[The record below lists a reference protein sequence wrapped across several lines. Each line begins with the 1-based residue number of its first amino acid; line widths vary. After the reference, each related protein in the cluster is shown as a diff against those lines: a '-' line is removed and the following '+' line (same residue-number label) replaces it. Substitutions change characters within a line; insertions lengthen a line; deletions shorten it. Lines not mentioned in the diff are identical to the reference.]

1 LKFAKAARLHD
12 SLRLSENKSVVLQQI
27 DTVEDALSLFRIL
40 YPTDT
45 LLNKNRLSSAF
56 ASELG
61 IYLEVLNDVLKEEEI
76 WLTLASESSDSKSRD
91 WSCERAIAQMVSVA
105 DGHSTIIDT
114 AHMMDEIEARLFW
127 RHITN
132 SKPVM
137 SLSAFLLALSK
148 SKNVTGDIV
157 KNHIQT
163 MEPTKFISTLFQDLE
178 SLFVPTRWY
187 EEPTHALMPRRYL
200 PWRNLSQDGLDE
212 FNGNLYQRVLGNGVT
227 KMLHV
232 IPEVDGA
239 RFVWRERSGKM
250 IPKGQ
255 APDVN
260 WLPPLPVILEV
271 VSYDNKLHV
280 YDAIFPRYPSL
291 TLQERLEKVSENIGD
306 APVVIHHPQEIQ
318 LWGAMAQS
326 SDDTT
331 TIRFPSLEPYEPLKR
346 GGYIL
351 AKTSLYHFL
360 KLDAIR
366 QIEQGFEI
374 KLSCMDGFDFI
385 EVGDCIVDDA
395 SRINELNFA
404 FQRYTGEG
412 ITDTW
417 LEVKPEVIIV
427 IEVLIPTIVKS
438 PPTIA
443 DVLCVSVRDDLGIN
457 DITQLV
463 DLLYGVE

>member
-12 SLRLSENKSVVLQQI
+12 LLRLSENKTHVLQQI
-27 DTVEDALSLFRIL
+27 ETTEDALQFFKILF
-40 YPTDT
+40 PVET
-45 LLNKNRLSSAF
+45 LIKKNQLSSAF

-61 IYLEVLNDVLKEEEI
+61 IYLEVLNEILKEEEI

-91 WSCERAIAQMVSVA
+91 WSCERAIAQMEALANS
-105 DGHSTIIDT
+105 HSTILET

-148 SKNVTGDIV
+148 SKNVTSDIA

-163 MEPTKFISTLFQDLE
+163 MEPTKFISTLFEDFE
-178 SLFVPTRWY
+178 SLFVSARWY

-200 PWRNLSQDGLDE
+200 PWRKLSPDGLEE
-212 FNGNLYQRVLGNGVT
+212 FNGSLYQRILGNGIT

-232 IPEVDGA
+232 IPEIDSV

-255 APDVN
+255 APNID

-271 VSYDNKLHV
+271 VSHDNKLHV

-306 APVVIHHPQEIQ
+306 APVVIHHPIKIQ
-318 LWGAMAQS
+318 FWSALIGPEQDA
-326 SDDTT
+326 
-331 TIRFPSLEPYEPLKR
+331 IRFPSLEAYEPLKK

-351 AKTSLYHFL
+351 AKNSLYHFL
-360 KLDAIR
+360 KVDAIR

-374 KLSCMDGFDFI
+374 KLSCSDGGFDFI
-385 EVGDCIVDDA
+385 EVGNCIVDDV
-395 SRINELNFA
+395 SKINELNFA
-404 FQRYTGEG
+404 SQRYIGES
-412 ITDTW
+412 ITDMW
-417 LEVKPEVIIV
+417 LEVKPEVILIV
-427 IEVLIPTIVKS
+427 EILIPTILKN
-438 PPTIA
+438 PLAIGDA
-443 DVLCVSVRDDLGIN
+443 LCVSVRDDLGIN
-457 DITQLV
+457 DISQLV

>member
-1 LKFAKAARLHD
+1 MKFAKAARLHD
-12 SLRLSENKSVVLQQI
+12 SLRLSENKSVILQQI
-27 DTVEDALSLFRIL
+27 ETVEDALSLFRIL

-45 LLNKNRLSSAF
+45 LVKKNQLSSAF

-163 MEPTKFISTLFQDLE
+163 MEPVKFISILFQDFE
-178 SLFVPTRWY
+178 SLFVSARWY

-200 PWRNLSQDGLDE
+200 PWRKLSQDGLED
-212 FNGNLYQRVLGNGVT
+212 FNGNLYQRVLGNGIT

-232 IPEVDGA
+232 IPEIDDA

-271 VSYDNKLHV
+271 VPHDNKLHV

-318 LWGAMAQS
+318 LWSALIGPEEEA
-326 SDDTT
+326 
-331 TIRFPSLEPYEPLKR
+331 IRFPSLEAYDPLKT
-346 GGYIL
+346 GGFIL
-351 AKTSLYHFL
+351 AKNSLYHFL
-360 KLDAIR
+360 KVDAIR

-374 KLSCMDGFDFI
+374 KLSCSDGFDFI
-385 EVGDCIVDDA
+385 EVGNCIVDDT

-404 FQRYTGEG
+404 VQRYTGEG
-412 ITDTW
+412 VTSMW
-417 LEVKPEVIIV
+417 LEVKPEVILVVEI
-427 IEVLIPTIVKS
+427 LIPTILKN
-438 PPTIA
+438 PLTIA
-443 DVLCVSVRDDLGIN
+443 DALCISVRDDLGIN
-457 DITQLV
+457 DLSQLV
-463 DLLYGVE
+463 DLLYGVQ

>member
-1 LKFAKAARLHD
+1 MKFAKAARLHD
-12 SLRLSENKSVVLQQI
+12 LLRLSENKTHVLQQI
-27 DTVEDALSLFRIL
+27 ETTEDALWFFKIL
-40 YPTDT
+40 YPEEA
-45 LLNKNRLSSAF
+45 LVKKNQLSSAF

-61 IYLEVLNDVLKEEEI
+61 IYLEVLNEILKEEEI

-91 WSCERAIAQMVSVA
+91 WSCERATAQMGA
-105 DGHSTIIDT
+105 LANNHSTILET

-148 SKNVTGDIV
+148 SKDVTSDIV
-157 KNHIQT
+157 KIHIQT
-163 MEPTKFISTLFQDLE
+163 MEPTKFISTLFEDFE
-178 SLFVPTRWY
+178 SLFVSARWY

-200 PWRNLSQDGLDE
+200 PWRKLSPDGLEE
-212 FNGNLYQRVLGNGVT
+212 FNGSLYQRILGNGVT

-232 IPEVDGA
+232 IPEIDGA

-255 APDVN
+255 APNVD

-271 VSYDNKLHV
+271 ISHDNKLHV

-291 TLQERLEKVSENIGD
+291 TLQERLEKVSQNIGN

-318 LWGAMAQS
+318 LWSALMQS
-326 SDDTT
+326 IDDTN
-331 TIRFPSLEPYEPLKR
+331 TIRFPSLDPYEPLKS
-346 GGYIL
+346 GGFIL
-351 AKTSLYHFL
+351 AKDSLYHFL
-360 KLDAIR
+360 KVDAIR

-374 KLSCMDGFDFI
+374 KLSCLDGLDFI
-385 EVGDCIVDDA
+385 EVGNCIVEDA

-404 FQRYTGEG
+404 SQRYTGES
-412 ITDTW
+412 ITDMW
-417 LEVKPEVIIV
+417 LEVKPEVILIV
-427 IEVLIPTIVKS
+427 EVLIPTILKN
-438 PPTIA
+438 PLAIGDA
-443 DVLCVSVRDDLGIN
+443 LCVSVRDDLGIN
-457 DITQLV
+457 DISQLV

>member
-1 LKFAKAARLHD
+1 MKFAKAARLHD
-12 SLRLSENKSVVLQQI
+12 SLRLSENKSFVLQQVE
-27 DTVEDALSLFRIL
+27 TVEDALSLFSIL
-40 YPTDT
+40 FPTNT
-45 LLNKNRLSSAF
+45 LVKNNQLSSAF

-61 IYLEVLNDVLKEEEI
+61 IYLEVLNEVLREEEI

-91 WSCERAIAQMVSVA
+91 WSCERAIAQMEA
-105 DGHSTIIDT
+105 LANGHSTILET

-132 SKPVM
+132 NKPVM

-148 SKNVTGDIV
+148 SKNVTSDIV
-157 KNHIQT
+157 KNHIQI
-163 MEPTKFISTLFQDLE
+163 MEPTKFISTLFQDVE
-178 SLFVPTRWY
+178 SLFVSARWH

-200 PWRNLSQDGLDE
+200 PWRKLSQDGLEE
-212 FNGNLYQRVLGNGVT
+212 FNGNLYQRILGNGIT

-232 IPEVDGA
+232 IPEIDDA

-255 APDVN
+255 APNID

-271 VSYDNKLHV
+271 VSHDSKLHV

-318 LWGAMAQS
+318 LWGALIRPEQEV
-326 SDDTT
+326 
-331 TIRFPSLEPYEPLKR
+331 IRFPSLEEYNPLKT

-351 AKTSLYHFL
+351 AKNSLYHFL
-360 KLDAIR
+360 KVDAIR

-374 KLSCMDGFDFI
+374 KLSCSDGFDFI
-385 EVGDCIVDDA
+385 EVGNCIIDDA

-404 FQRYTGEG
+404 VQRYTGES
-412 ITDTW
+412 ITDIW
-417 LEVKPEVIIV
+417 LEVKPEVILIV
-427 IEVLIPTIVKS
+427 EVLIPTILKN
-438 PPTIA
+438 PLAIGDA
-443 DVLCVSVRDDLGIN
+443 LCVSVRDDLGIN
-457 DITQLV
+457 DISQLV